1 MDALSTIF
9 TALADPTR
17 RAIVER
23 LARGDATV
31 TELAEPFALSVPTVS
46 RHVAVLERAGLV
58 HKTRHAQQ
66 RSCTLEPGRLGEAE
80 QWIAEY
86 RRFFERRFD
95 ALEQQLNQASDEE
108 D

>member
-1 MDALSTIF
+1 MDELSTIF

-23 LARGDATV
+23 LSRGEATV
-31 TELAEPFALSVPTVS
+31 TELAEPFALSVPTIS
-46 RHVAVLERAGLV
+46 RHVAVLERAGIV
-58 HKTRHAQQ
+58 RKTRRAQQ
-66 RSCTLEPGRLGEAE
+66 RTCALEPGRLGEAE

-86 RRFFERRFD
+86 RQFFERRFD
-95 ALEQQLNQASDEE
+95 ALERQLNRMSDEE